1 MLCSDD
7 DKTKTAL
14 SVLDKLGGKDKD
26 FLVVFFGKNVTEAE
40 KADFEERLEES
51 FPDLEYYG
59 IDGGQDSYDY
69 ITVLR

>member
-1 MLCSDD
+1 M
-7 DKTKTAL
+7 
-14 SVLDKLGGKDKD
+14 
-26 FLVVFFGKNVTEAE
+26 FFGKNVTEDE

-59 IDGGQDSYDY
+59 VDGGQDSYDY